1 MAKKE
6 RLPHVA
12 AAIAEAEKHG
22 ATIELDHTKRHIV
35 GVIAIN
41 GQTRKVFISI
51 TARDGRIMHNV
62 REDVRRRI
70 REMQV

>member
-1 MAKKE
+1 MSKKE

-12 AAIAEAEKHG
+12 AAIAEAKKYG
-22 ATIELDHTKRHIV
+22 ATIELAHTKRHIEATV
-35 GVIAIN
+35 AIN
-41 GQTRKVFISI
+41 GQKRKVFISS

-70 REMQV
+70 KEMQV